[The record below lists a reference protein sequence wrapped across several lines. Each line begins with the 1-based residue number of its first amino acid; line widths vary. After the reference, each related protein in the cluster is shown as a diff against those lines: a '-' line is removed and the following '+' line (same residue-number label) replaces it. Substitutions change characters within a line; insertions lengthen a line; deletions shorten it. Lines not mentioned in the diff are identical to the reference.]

1 MKKYETPNAEYIE
14 FYSEEEMTNSYTWY
28 LSQTDP
34 VEPEDPI
41 ETPDDEF

>member
-14 FYSEEEMTNSYTWY
+14 FYSEEEMTNSDTQD